1 MIPTLILLTPL
12 ILLSTTG
19 WALAKFNI
27 IGKSWIDGTGDL
39 TSKVLIPA
47 LLLTG
52 MYKNGLPTDASW
64 KLLLSYYLPYISLFA
79 IFVIVFW
86 KNNLKAQLSFSA
98 AYSNTVL
105 IGIPVVIQV
114 MGESGLAYALP
125 IIAFHSLIG
134 FSLYYIA
141 DAFSGN
147 SPSKDNQNPIKN
159 IVAALTKTLRNPIVL
174 SLIIGLSLNK
184 LSINIP
190 TVLLDSL
197 TMIGE
202 AAIPCALL
210 VLGASLAQF
219 KLQSQKKALFII
231 AAKLLL
237 LPSLVLLSTNYIFQ
251 LPVDMTTALFILST
265 GPTGI
270 NAYILAYD
278 DKKGLE
284 IISSV
289 ILVSSLLYIF
299 TLPIWLLVLERLIG

>member
-1 MIPTLILLTPL
+1 MSTLILLAPL
-12 ILLSTTG
+12 ILLSATG
-19 WALAKFNI
+19 WVLANFKLINKI
-27 IGKSWIDGTGDL
+27 WIDGTGDL

-47 LLLTG
+47 LLLVG

-64 KLLLSYYLPYISLFA
+64 KLLLSYYLPYISLFT
-79 IFVIVFW
+79 IFAIVFW

-114 MGESGLAYALP
+114 MGESGLVYALP

-141 DAFSGN
+141 DAFSSN
-147 SPSKDNQNPIKN
+147 TTSNNQATLQN
-159 IVAALTKTLRNPIVL
+159 ILAALKKTFRNPIVL
-174 SLIIGLSLNK
+174 SLIIGLSLNR
-184 LSINIP
+184 LGITIP

-197 TMIGE
+197 SMIGE

-219 KLQSQKKALFII
+219 KLQTQRKAVFII
-231 AAKLLL
+231 IAKLLI
-237 LPSLVLLSTNYIFQ
+237 LPLLVLLSTNYLFQ
-251 LPVDMTTALFILST
+251 LPSDMTTALFILAT

-270 NAYILAYD
+270 NAYILAFD
-278 DKKGLE
+278 DRKGLE

-289 ILVSSLLYIF
+289 ILVSSLLYIL
-299 TLPIWLLVLERLIG
+299 TLPIWLIILERVIG

>member
-1 MIPTLILLTPL
+1 MSTLILLAPL
-12 ILLSTTG
+12 ILLSATG
-19 WALAKFNI
+19 WALAKFNLI
-27 IGKSWIDGTGDL
+27 NKIWIDGTGDL

-47 LLLTG
+47 LLLVG
-52 MYKNGLPTDASW
+52 MYKNGLPNDASW
-64 KLLLSYYLPYISLFA
+64 QLLLSYYIPYISLFT
-79 IFVIVFW
+79 IFAIVFW
-86 KNNLKAQLSFSA
+86 KNHLKAQLSFCA

-125 IIAFHSLIG
+125 IIAFHSLVG

-141 DAFSGN
+141 DVFSNDTANKN
-147 SPSKDNQNPIKN
+147 SQSTFKN
-159 IVAALTKTLRNPIVL
+159 ILAALKKTFRNPIVL

-184 LSINIP
+184 LGITIP

-219 KLQSQKKALFII
+219 KLQTQRKALFII
-231 AAKLLL
+231 FTKLLI
-237 LPSLVLLSTNYIFQ
+237 LPLLVLLSTNYLFQ
-251 LPVDMTTALFILST
+251 LPADMTTALFILAT

-270 NAYILAYD
+270 NAYILAFD
-278 DKKGLE
+278 DRKGLE

-289 ILVSSLLYIF
+289 ILVSSLLYIL
-299 TLPIWLLVLERLIG
+299 TLPIWLIILEKVIG

>member
-1 MIPTLILLTPL
+1 MSTLILLAPL
-12 ILLSTTG
+12 ILLSATG
-19 WALAKFNI
+19 GLLAKFNL
-27 IGKSWIDGTGDL
+27 IGKTWINGTGDL

-52 MYKNGLPTDASW
+52 MYKNGLPADASV
-64 KLLLSYYLPYISLFA
+64 KLLLSYYLPYISLFI
-79 IFVIVFW
+79 IFAVVFW
-86 KNNLKAQLSFSA
+86 KNPLKAQLSFSA

-134 FSLYYIA
+134 FSLYYIV
-141 DAFSGN
+141 DAFSSN
-147 SPSKDNQNPIKN
+147 SPSKDNKNAFKN
-159 IVAALTKTLRNPIVL
+159 IFVALKKTLRNPIVL

-184 LSINIP
+184 LGVNIP
-190 TVLLDSL
+190 SVLLDSL
-197 TMIGE
+197 TMIGQ

-219 KLQSQKKALFII
+219 KLQSQKKAIAII
-231 AAKLLL
+231 VAKLVV
-237 LPSLVLLSTNYIFQ
+237 LPTLVLISTHYVFQ
-251 LPVDMTTALFILST
+251 LPIEMTTALFILST

-289 ILVSSLLYIF
+289 ILVSSLLYVL
-299 TLPIWLLVLERLIG
+299 TLPIWLIVFNTITA